1 MLDYL
6 LNNWDGLIVV
16 AFAVVGLASA
26 VTAMTPSKE
35 DDALVAK
42 IKGILDVLA
51 LNIGHAKK

>member
-16 AFAVVGLASA
+16 AFSVVGVASA
-26 VTAMTPSKE
+26 ITAMTPNKE
-35 DDALVAK
+35 DDAIVSK
-42 IKGILDVLA
+42 IKSILDVLA